1 MNWIWENNKIQSYVY
16 ITLKVFHTKL
26 QASLYFNNKYF
37 YNFNNKYFS
46 QKWDFLYIIVKWLS
60 GLTKEAIILQLY
72 LISNLYSY
80 LLNVLQSFTAGQID
94 NYLFNGMILVVMGL
108 KAF

>member
-60 GLTKEAIILQLY
+60 GLTKEAIIL
-72 LISNLYSY
+72 
-80 LLNVLQSFTAGQID
+80 
-94 NYLFNGMILVVMGL
+94 
-108 KAF
+108 